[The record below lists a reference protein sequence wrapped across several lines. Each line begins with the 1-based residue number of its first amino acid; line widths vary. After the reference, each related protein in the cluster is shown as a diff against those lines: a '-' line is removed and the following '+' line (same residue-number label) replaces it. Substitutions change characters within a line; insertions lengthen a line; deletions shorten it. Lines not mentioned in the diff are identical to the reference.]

1 MQILFL
7 KSNYIS
13 RMKIRKATFKDCEAI
28 LALIT
33 ELAIY
38 EKAGDEVSIDLKQLQ
53 SDGFGEN
60 PLFQA
65 FVAENNDEIAGMAL
79 VYFKYSTWKGKSL
92 YLEDIVVKSKF
103 RRMGIGEMLFKKVVS
118 YGLESN
124 CARMDWQV
132 LDWNLPAISFY
143 KKLYAELDETWING
157 RLFPETMRKILE

>member
-1 MQILFL
+1 
-7 KSNYIS
+7 
-13 RMKIRKATFKDCEAI
+13 MKIRKATFKDCEAI

-60 PLFQA
+60 PLFKA

-157 RLFPETMRKILE
+157 RLFPETMRKILEQEL

>member
-1 MQILFL
+1 
-7 KSNYIS
+7 
-13 RMKIRKATFKDCEAI
+13 MKIRKATFKDCEAI